1 VTGNA
6 AVPCHR
12 GPWAYHRF
20 VDPAYANALGIL
32 ETFRRLP
39 RERHPVVLDAVY
51 LRAVERLEELPS
63 NCSGADKSWVEESRR
78 EFRDYFARAQRAPHF
93 R

>member
-1 VTGNA
+1 
-6 AVPCHR
+6 VPVALA
-12 GPWAYHRF
+12 PWVYHRS
-20 VDPAYANALGIL
+20 VDPADANALSIL

-39 RERHPVVLDAVY
+39 RETDPVVLDAVY
-51 LRAVERLEELPS
+51 LRAVERVEALPN

-78 EFRDYFARAQRAPHF
+78 EFRAYFARAERAPHP